1 MKDLKIINKD
11 GQLLVD
17 SREVAE
23 MLGKQHAH
31 LMRDIQGYEKVISE
45 NPKLDSQK
53 FFVKSSYKVKGNNKT
68 YECYLLT
75 RKGCDMVAN
84 KMTGEK
90 GILFTAEYVT
100 KFEEMEK
107 ELKEKQLPK
116 TYLSALKELVASEE
130 ARIKAEEERDKL
142 IHQGKLYNTCEIAK
156 ELGYR
161 SARQLNKILE
171 EKGIQ
176 YKNNGTWLLKADYSE
191 LGYTSTK
198 QLVLDNGHIT
208 YDRKWTGIGRD
219 FILNLFGKGGND
231 NE

>member
-23 MLGKQHAH
+23 MVEKQHSH
-31 LMRDIQGYEKVISE
+31 LCRDIQGYIEVISQ
-45 NPKLDSQK
+45 NPKLDCDK
-53 FFVKSSYKVKGNNKT
+53 FFVESYYRSGTGKKYT
-68 YECYLLT
+68 CYLLT

-208 YDRKWTGIGRD
+208 YDRKWTGTGRD
-219 FILNLFGKGGND
+219 FILDLLKGGND
-231 NE
+231 DDK

>member
-1 MKDLKIINKD
+1 MKELIIKNCK
-11 GQLLVD
+11 GINVVD

-23 MLGKQHAH
+23 MIGKKHSH
-31 LMRDIQGYEKVISE
+31 LMRDIQSYEKVISE

-116 TYLSALKELVASEE
+116 TYLSALK
-130 ARIKAEEERDKL
+130 
-142 IHQGKLYNTCEIAK
+142 
-156 ELGYR
+156 
-161 SARQLNKILE
+161 
-171 EKGIQ
+171 
-176 YKNNGTWLLKADYSE
+176 
-191 LGYTSTK
+191 
-198 QLVLDNGHIT
+198 
-208 YDRKWTGIGRD
+208 
-219 FILNLFGKGGND
+219 
-231 NE
+231 

>member
-1 MKDLKIINKD
+1 MRELTIINQEGK
-11 GQLLVD
+11 LLVD

-23 MLGKQHAH
+23 MVGKQHSH

-90 GILFTAEYVT
+90 GILFTAEYVN

-107 ELKEKQLPK
+107 ELKQKQLPK
-116 TYLSALKELVASEE
+116 TYLAALKELVISEE
-130 ARIKAEEERDKL
+130 SRIKAEEERDKL

-156 ELGYR
+156 ELGFR

-198 QLVLDNGHIT
+198 QLVLDNGYIT
-208 YDRKWTGIGRD
+208 YDRKWTGTGRD
-219 FILNLFGKGGND
+219 FILDLFNKG
-231 NE
+231 E

>member
-1 MKDLKIINKD
+1 MKELKIINQN

-23 MLGKQHAH
+23 MVGKEHSN
-31 LMRDIQGYEKVISE
+31 LMRDIRGYEKTISE
-45 NPKLDSQK
+45 NSNLNSQN
-53 FFVKSSYKVKGNNKT
+53 FFIKSNYKVPGNNKT
-68 YECYLLT
+68 YDCYLLT

-100 KFEEMEK
+100 KFEEMENK
-107 ELKEKQLPK
+107 LKEKKLPQN
-116 TYLSALKELVASEE
+116 YLEALKELVASEE

-208 YDRKWTGIGRD
+208 YDRKWTGTGRD
-219 FILNLFGKGGND
+219 FILDLLKGGND
-231 NE
+231 DDK

>member
-1 MKDLKIINKD
+1 
-11 GQLLVD
+11 
-17 SREVAE
+17 
-23 MLGKQHAH
+23 
-31 LMRDIQGYEKVISE
+31 
-45 NPKLDSQK
+45 
-53 FFVKSSYKVKGNNKT
+53 
-68 YECYLLT
+68 
-75 RKGCDMVAN
+75 MVAN

-100 KFEEMEK
+100 KYEEMEK

-116 TYLSALKELVASEE
+116 TYLSALKELVTSEE

-208 YDRKWTGIGRD
+208 YDRKWTGTGRD

-231 NE
+231 ND

>member
-1 MKDLKIINKD
+1 MKELIKVKEDN
-11 GQLLVD
+11 
-17 SREVAE
+17 
-23 MLGKQHAH
+23 GKQLVSARE
-31 LMRDIQGYEKVISE
+31 L
-45 NPKLDSQK
+45 
-53 FFVKSSYKVKGNNKT
+53 
-68 YECYLLT
+68 YLGL
-75 RKGCDMVAN
+75 GLNVAN
-84 KMTGEK
+84 WKRWYETSIENNEFFKENVDWISIRHNDENSKGGRPTKDFIITLDFAKHIAMMARTEK
-90 GILFTAEYVT
+90 SHEYRNY
-100 KFEEMEK
+100 FIECEK
-107 ELKEKQLPK
+107 KLKEQNIKKLPQN
-116 TYLSALKELVASEE
+116 YLEALKELVASEE